1 MDDSEKLQ
9 ALIRSEIKREVTRF
23 GGKPG
28 MEDEIIAQRQPDWDP
43 RLEQVVCQGLFTRVP
58 LAEYLADERAVRPA
72 RFETERVTASSD
84 VTTPMRTI
92 LATDQ
97 GQINRHLKEIARGT
111 IVVVD
116 PADNSKSRAL
126 RPNEILESNT
136 AEVNRNL
143 AAIAAGRKV
152 VVSEQDLREGR
163 G

>member
-1 MDDSEKLQ
+1 MDDAGKLQ
-9 ALIRSEIKREVTRF
+9 RLIAAELHRECQAFGAL
-23 GGKPG
+23 PG
-28 MEDEIIAQRQPDWDP
+28 MEADLAGRKPDWDD
-43 RLEQVVCQGLFTRVP
+43 RLEQVTVEGHFARESV
-58 LAEYLADERAVRPA
+58 AEFLADERAIRPA
-72 RFETERVTASSD
+72 RFATERVTASSD
-84 VTTPMRTI
+84 VTTPMRMI